1 MTPKGFWG
9 KLWYRFTRTLPRLGL
24 LAICSILALGALVLP
39 IAIRPSAINI
49 TQGDVSVQDV
59 QAPRTLTYTSEI
71 LSNQAKEDARS
82 RIQPI
87 FLPTD
92 PAITRT
98 QIEKLR
104 VALNYITVVRFDSF
118 ATLDQKIQDLNALDG
133 IAFEPETIVSMLNLS
148 DGRWQT
154 VQQESLSVLEQAM
167 RRTIRSDQ
175 VAEAR
180 RSIPTLINFS
190 LPEDHALVVTAVVE
204 PFVAANS
211 LYSQEL
217 TEKAR
222 EEAAAAVESVSR
234 TYISGE
240 TITRRG
246 QVITPVVWEA
256 LNAFNLIDTDNRR
269 EEMYAAVA
277 LVGLMA
283 VFLALYFY
291 RRRMSP
297 VENFR
302 ALVVLSITFLVF
314 LYGSRVIIPNRTI
327 MPYVFPIAA
336 FALTLTSLYN
346 LEAGLIF
353 PLVLSVLAA
362 YGLPNSLDLTIFYI
376 ITGMVGVLILGKGRR
391 IANYFWAGLAIG
403 VAGSAVILAYR
414 LSDAITDWVGLATL
428 LGAAFINGLASAGL
442 SLLLQFLLSHLL
454 GLTTALQ
461 LMDLMRPDHPLLQF
475 MLRNM
480 PGSYQHSLQV
490 ANLAEQAA
498 ESLGA
503 DPLLTRAGAIFH
515 DAGKGMNPSFFIE
528 NQVAG
533 KLDSHDELNPV
544 DAAATIIQHIHDG
557 VALCKKYRLPPRIQD
572 FVREH
577 HGTML
582 TRYQYTQAVEAAGGD
597 ANAVNMELFRYPGP
611 SPRSRETALLMLADG
626 MEARSRSELPKDENE
641 LRVIARKVVDYC
653 QREQQLDQTNLTLRD
668 LNTIVESFVKTLLTT
683 YHPRIRYPEL
693 RPVDAA
699 ADASSSI
706 NTTPINSPVVQPQTE
721 EK

>member
-1 MTPKGFWG
+1 MIPKGFWG

-24 LAICSILALGALVLP
+24 LAVCSVLALGALVLP

-49 TQGDVSVQDV
+49 TTGDVSVQDV

-71 LSNQAKEDARS
+71 LSKQAKDDARN
-82 RIQPI
+82 RVQPI

-104 VALNYITVVRFDSF
+104 VALNYITVVRYDSF
-118 ATLDQKIQDLNALDG
+118 ATLDQKIADLNALDG
-133 IAFEPETIVSMLNLS
+133 VAFEPETIVSILNLS

-190 LPEDHALVVTAVVE
+190 LPEDHALVVIAVVE
-204 PFVAANS
+204 PFVEANS

-217 TEKAR
+217 TDKAR

-234 TYISGE
+234 TFIAGE

-256 LNAFNLIDTDNRR
+256 LNAYNLIDTDNRR
-269 EEMYAAVA
+269 EEIYAAVA
-277 LVGLMA
+277 LVGLMS

-302 ALVVLSITFLVF
+302 ALVVLSITFLIF
-314 LYGSRVIIPNRTI
+314 LYGSRIIIPNRTI

-353 PLVLSVLAA
+353 PLVLSILAG

-454 GLTTALQ
+454 GVTTALQ

-498 ESLGA
+498 ETLGA

-533 KLDSHDELNPV
+533 KLDSHDELEPAK
-544 DAAATIIQHIHDG
+544 AAATIIQHIYDG

-597 ANAVNMELFRYPGP
+597 ASAVDMEQFRYPGP

-641 LRVIARKVVDYC
+641 LRIIARKVVDYC

-668 LNTIVESFVKTLLTT
+668 LNIIVESFVKTLLTT

-699 ADASSSI
+699 GEASSNI
-706 NTTPINSPVVQPQTE
+706 NTTPINPPVVSPQTE

>member
-1 MTPKGFWG
+1 MMPKGFWG

-24 LAICSILALGALVLP
+24 LAICSLLALGALVLP

-71 LSNQAKEDARS
+71 LSKQAKDDARS
-82 RIQPI
+82 RVQPI

-118 ATLDQKIQDLNALDG
+118 ATLDQKITDLNALEG
-133 IAFEPETIVSMLNLS
+133 VAFEPEIVVSILNLS

-190 LPEDHALVVTAVVE
+190 LPEDHALVVAAVVE
-204 PFVAANS
+204 PFVEANS
-211 LYSQEL
+211 LFSQEL
-217 TEKAR
+217 TDKAR

-234 TYISGE
+234 TYIAGE

-277 LVGLMA
+277 LVGLMS

-302 ALVVLSITFLVF
+302 ALVVLSITFLIF
-314 LYGSRVIIPNRTI
+314 LYGARIIIPNRTI

-353 PLVLSVLAA
+353 PLVLSVLAG

-442 SLLLQFLLSHLL
+442 SLLMQFLLSHLL
-454 GLTTALQ
+454 GVTTALQ

-498 ESLGA
+498 ETLGA

-533 KLDSHDELNPV
+533 KLDSHDELEPAK
-544 DAAATIIQHIHDG
+544 AAAIIIQHIHDG

-597 ANAVNMELFRYPGP
+597 ANMVDMEQFRYPGP

-626 MEARSRSELPKDENE
+626 MEARSRSELPKDEDE
-641 LRVIARKVVDYC
+641 LRIIARKVVDYC
-653 QREQQLDQTNLTLRD
+653 QREHQLDQTNLTLRD

-693 RPVDAA
+693 RPVQAPGQ
-699 ADASSSI
+699 ASSNI
-706 NTTPINSPVVQPQTE
+706 NTTPINPPVAEPQTE

>member
-1 MTPKGFWG
+1 MTQQGFWS
-9 KLWYRFTRTLPRLGL
+9 KLWYRFTRTLPRLAL
-24 LAICSILALGALVLP
+24 LAICSLLALGALVAP

-49 TQGDVSVQDV
+49 AQGDVSGQDV
-59 QAPRTLTYTSEI
+59 QAPRTLTYSSEI
-71 LSNQAKEDARS
+71 LTSQAKEDARS

-87 FLPTD
+87 YLPTD

-118 ATLDQKIQDLNALDG
+118 ATLDQKIQDLKALDG
-133 IAFEPETIVSMLNLS
+133 VTFQPEIITSILNLS

-154 VQQESLSVLEQAM
+154 IQQESLSVLEQAM

-175 VAEAR
+175 EIEAR

-190 LPEDHALVVTAVVE
+190 LPEDQAKVVTAVVE

-211 LYSQEL
+211 LFSQEL
-217 TEKAR
+217 TENAR
-222 EEAAAAVESVSR
+222 EEAAATIEPVTR
-234 TYISGE
+234 TFISGE
-240 TITRRG
+240 TIARRG
-246 QVITPVVWEA
+246 QIISPVVWEA
-256 LNAFNLIDTDNRR
+256 LDAFNLIETDDRR

-277 LVGLMA
+277 LVGLMS

-291 RRRMSP
+291 RRKIAP
-297 VENFR
+297 IENFR
-302 ALVVLSITFLVF
+302 ALVVLSITFLIF
-314 LYGSRVIIPNRTI
+314 LYGARIVIPNRTI
-327 MPYVFPIAA
+327 MPYFFPIAA

-353 PLVLSVLAA
+353 PLVLSILAA

-428 LGAAFINGLASAGL
+428 LGTAFINGLASASL
-442 SLLLQFLLSHLL
+442 TLLLQFLFSHLL
-454 GLTTALQ
+454 GVTTALQ

-498 ESLGA
+498 EVLGA

-533 KLDSHDELNPV
+533 KIDSHDELKPAE
-544 DAAATIIQHIHDG
+544 AAATIIQHIHDG
-557 VALCKKYRLPPRIQD
+557 VSLCKKYRLPPRIQD

-577 HGTML
+577 HGTMI

-597 ANAVNMELFRYPGP
+597 VTAVDMEQFRYPGP

-626 MEARSRSELPKDENE
+626 MEARSRSELPKDEAE
-641 LRVIARKVVDYC
+641 LRVIARKVIDYC
-653 QREQQLDQTNLTLRD
+653 QREEQLDQTNLTLRD
-668 LNTIVESFVKTLLTT
+668 LNTIAESFVKTLLTT

-693 RPVDAA
+693 RPAA
-699 ADASSSI
+699 TAGEASPSQ
-706 NTTPINSPVVQPQTE
+706 NTTPINHPVVEPQTE

>member
-1 MTPKGFWG
+1 MTSEGFWG

-24 LAICSILALGALVLP
+24 LAICSFLALGALVLP

-49 TQGDVSVQDV
+49 SQGDVSAQDV
-59 QAPRTLTYTSEI
+59 QAPHTQTYTSEI
-71 LSNQAKEDARS
+71 LTNQAKEDARS
-82 RIQPI
+82 RVQPI

-118 ATLDQKIQDLNALDG
+118 ATLDEKIHDLTTLEG
-133 IAFEPETIVSMLNLS
+133 VTFLPETMVSILNLS

-154 VQQESLSVLEQAM
+154 IQQESLSVLEQAM

-175 VAEAR
+175 VTEAR

-190 LPEDHALVVTAVVE
+190 LPEDQAQVVVAVVE

-211 LYSQEL
+211 VYSQEL
-217 TEKAR
+217 TDKAR
-222 EEAAAAVESVSR
+222 QEAAAEIAPVTR
-234 TYISGE
+234 TFIAGE

-246 QVITPVVWEA
+246 QIITPVVWES
-256 LNAFNLIDTDNRR
+256 LQAFNLIETDNRR
-269 EEMYAAVA
+269 EEIYAAVA
-277 LVGLMA
+277 LVGLMS

-291 RRRMSP
+291 RRKMAP
-297 VENFR
+297 IEDFR
-302 ALVVLSITFLVF
+302 ALLVLSITFLIF
-314 LYGSRVIIPNRTI
+314 LYGARVVIPNRTI
-327 MPYVFPIAA
+327 MPYAFPIAA
-336 FALTLTSLYN
+336 FALTLASLYN

-362 YGLPNSLDLTIFYI
+362 YGLPNSLDLTLFYI

-428 LGAAFINGLASAGL
+428 LGTAFINGLASASL
-442 SLLLQFLLSHLL
+442 TLLLQFIFSHLL
-454 GLTTALQ
+454 GVTTALQ

-498 ESLGA
+498 EVIGA
-503 DPLLTRAGAIFH
+503 DPLITRAGAIFH

-533 KLDSHDELNPV
+533 KLDSHDELEPAQ
-544 DAAATIIQHIHDG
+544 AAATIIQHIHDG

-582 TRYQYTQAVEAAGGD
+582 TRYQYTQAVEAANGD
-597 ANAVNMELFRYPGP
+597 VQAVDMERFRYPGP
-611 SPRSRETALLMLADG
+611 RPRSRETALLMLADG
-626 MEARSRSELPKDENE
+626 MEARSRSELPKNEAE
-641 LRVIARKVVDYC
+641 LREIARKVIDYC
-653 QREQQLDQTNLTLRD
+653 QHEQQLDQTNLTLRD
-668 LNTIVESFVKTLLTT
+668 LSLVADSFVKTLITT

-693 RPVDAA
+693 RPVGAA
-699 ADASSSI
+699 ANSSPAQ
-706 NTTPINSPVVQPQTE
+706 NTTPINPPAAEPQTE
-721 EK
+721 EQ